1 MRTLAVCLVVACG
14 PPKPP
19 PKPPPLLENVTTVV
33 HAKRLLDVTSGI
45 YLDNAMVALRDDRIA
60 FTGHWEPA
68 RVPSGV
74 EVIDL
79 GDSVLMPGMV
89 DAHVHLAW
97 GAATDGVPGAEAAAT
112 TLRVG
117 FTTVRD
123 LGSTENAD
131 LVLRDAIA
139 SGQII
144 GPRMH
149 VAGYGLGR
157 PGGACDRV
165 FGPAGRVTTLDE
177 GRRAV
182 HELAKAGATVIK
194 ICTGGDVLPGEHD
207 RDAVEL
213 DEKIVKA
220 IVDAAGAHG
229 MRVAAHAQGPQA
241 IGIAVRGG
249 VASIEH
255 GGLLDDKTIAEMR
268 AHGTVLVP
276 TLARLDHAMATAP
289 ARERPAIA
297 ESRKLAYASARKA
310 AAAGVKIVMG
320 TDATVLPHG
329 DNARE
334 LVALVEIGLEP
345 AAAIRAAT
353 IDAAA
358 LMGANGEIGT
368 LAAGK
373 RADIIAV
380 QGDPLRDVS
389 ALRKVV
395 FVMKAGDVIR
405 NDLR

>member
-1 MRTLAVCLVVACG
+1 MRALALCLVVACG

-19 PKPPPLLENVTTVV
+19 PKPPPLLENVTVVV
-33 HAKRLLDVTSGI
+33 HARRLLDVTSGL

-60 FTGHWEPA
+60 FTGNWEPL
-68 RVPSGV
+68 RVPPGV

-79 GDSVLMPGMV
+79 GDSVLMPGLV

-97 GAATDGVPGAEAAAT
+97 GTATDGVPGAAAAAT
-112 TLRVG
+112 TLRAG
-117 FTTVRD
+117 ITTVRD
-123 LGSTENAD
+123 LGSTERAD

-139 SGQII
+139 SGQLI

-149 VAGYGLGR
+149 VAGYGIGA

-165 FGPAGRVTTLDE
+165 FGPAGRVTTIDE

-194 ICTGGDVLPGEHD
+194 ICTGGGVLVGEGD
-207 RDAVEL
+207 RDTVEL
-213 DEKIVKA
+213 DEKTVKA
-220 IVDAAGAHG
+220 IVDAAAAYG

-241 IGIAVRGG
+241 IGIAVRAG

-255 GGLLDDKTIAEMR
+255 GGLLDDQTILAMR
-268 AHGTVLVP
+268 AQGTVLVP
-276 TLARLDHAMATAP
+276 TLARFDHALATAP
-289 ARERPAIA
+289 ASDRAAIA

-310 AAAGVKIVMG
+310 AAAGVRIAMG

-329 DNARE
+329 ENARE
-334 LVALVEIGLEP
+334 LAALVEIGLEP

-358 LMGANGEIGT
+358 LMGANGEIGS

-373 RADIIAV
+373 RADLIAV
-380 QGDPLRDVS
+380 KGDPLRDV
-389 ALRKVV
+389 AAVRQVI